1 MKGTRAPGYP
11 SWFASLRS
19 LGTSELVRTTGILA
33 LPLLLWWVALL
44 PGGMSPD
51 SFVSWGQVQG
61 GPWSNHHPAPFTALM
76 WLTSLGGLTPATVSL
91 FQVLL
96 VAGCLASLVV
106 TLRRVFAVGHAVTAA
121 AVALILLPLLG
132 PFATILWKDVP
143 ETALLLLLAAL
154 VLELPDDRSVSRRR
168 LLAIAGVAFAIAL
181 LRWNGG
187 LTDVVI
193 GTGLLASRA
202 WRLRLPVAAA
212 FGAAGIAGFLVL
224 SVIPD
229 VFPVA
234 PVNAVESSQQQL
246 TELAQYVHG
255 SSHALRPAER
265 QVLERVAPLKEWSS
279 AGSLGCYSV
288 NPTIYDMIQNKG
300 RDAIAEANISDLK
313 AVWIHV
319 SLRHPVALLRA
330 HLCRSGLAWR
340 LFLGPHALGI
350 LTVYPMVD
358 KNSFGLHPQAPEWLR
373 AHAVRYAKESN
384 KKWLMNIAWLP
395 APWLLAAVLV
405 GVAAHRR
412 TSGRR
417 TLTLTFLV
425 PAAVL
430 LSYAAFPAAEDARY
444 TYAAVVVCQLSFVA
458 YAAGFLSSRAGTGF
472 RR

>member
-1 MKGTRAPGYP
+1 MAN
-11 SWFASLRS
+11 SSQSASLRS
-19 LGTSELVRTTGILA
+19 IGSSEFVRTTALLA
-33 LPLLLWWVALL
+33 APLMLWWVALL

-51 SFVSWGQVQG
+51 SFVSWEQVQG
-61 GPWSNHHPAPFTALM
+61 GPWSNHHPAPFTALV
-76 WLTSLGGLTPATVSL
+76 WLTSVGGLTPDTVSL

-96 VAGCLASLVV
+96 VAACLASLVLA
-106 TLRRVFAVGHAVTAA
+106 LRRVLAVGHVVTVA

-143 ETALLLLLAAL
+143 ETALMLLLAGQ
-154 VLELPDDRSVSRRR
+154 VLELPNEGSVSRRR
-168 LLAIAGVAFAIAL
+168 LLAIGGVAFAVAL

-187 LTDVVI
+187 VTDVAI
-193 GTGLLASRA
+193 GVGLLASSS
-202 WRLRLPVAAA
+202 WRLRLPVAAT

-229 VFPVA
+229 VFAVA
-234 PVNAVESSQQQL
+234 PVNALESSQQQL

-255 SSHALRPAER
+255 SPYALRPAER

-300 RDAIAEANISDLK
+300 RDAVAEANISALK
-313 AVWIHV
+313 GVWLHV

-330 HLCRSGLAWR
+330 HLCRSALAWR

-358 KNSFGLHPQAPEWLR
+358 KNSFGLHQQAPGWLR
-373 AHAVRYAKESN
+373 DTAAVYAKESN
-384 KKWLMNIAWLP
+384 KKWLMNVAWLP
-395 APWLLAAVLV
+395 APWLLALVLV
-405 GVAAHRR
+405 GVVARR
-412 TSGRR
+412 RLGGWRSLLR
-417 TLTLTFLV
+417 TVLV

-430 LSYAAFPAAEDARY
+430 VSYAAFPAAEDARY
-444 TYAAVVVCQLSFVA
+444 TYAAVVVCQLGLVA
-458 YAAGFLSSRAGTGF
+458 HVARF
-472 RR
+472 RSLPP

>member
-1 MKGTRAPGYP
+1 MA
-11 SWFASLRS
+11 
-19 LGTSELVRTTGILA
+19 ILA
-33 LPLLLWWVALL
+33 VPLMVWWVALL

-51 SFVSWGQVQG
+51 SFVSWGQVRG

-76 WLTSLGGLTPATVSL
+76 WLTSAGGLTPATVSL

-96 VAGCLASLVV
+96 VAACLASLVLA
-106 TLRRVFAVGHAVTAA
+106 LRRVLAVGHAVTVA
-121 AVALILLPLLG
+121 AVALVVLPLLG

-143 ETALLLLLAAL
+143 ETALLLLVAAL
-154 VLELPDDRSVSRRR
+154 VLGLPDEGSVSRRR
-168 LLAIAGVAFAIAL
+168 LLAIGGVALAVAL

-193 GTGLLASRA
+193 GIGLLASRA
-202 WRLRLPVAAA
+202 WRVRLPVAAA
-212 FGAAGIAGFLVL
+212 FGAAGVAGFLVL

-229 VFPVA
+229 VFAVA

-255 SSHALRPAER
+255 SARALRPAER

-300 RDAIAEANISDLK
+300 RDPVATANISDLK
-313 AVWIHV
+313 SVWLHV
-319 SLRHPVALLRA
+319 SLRHPLALLRA
-330 HLCRSGLAWR
+330 HLCRSALAWR
-340 LFLGPHALGI
+340 LFLGSHAMGI
-350 LTVYPMVD
+350 LTVYPTVD
-358 KNSFGLHPQAPEWLR
+358 ENSFGLHQQGPGWLR
-373 AHAVRYAKESN
+373 ARAVGYAKESN
-384 KKWLMNIAWLP
+384 KKWLMNVAWLP
-395 APWLLAAVLV
+395 APWLLAVVLLGV
-405 GVAAHRR
+405 GAQRR
-412 TSGRR
+412 AGGGRILL
-417 TLTLTFLV
+417 LTVLV

-458 YAAGFLSSRAGTGF
+458 YIARFLSSRREGADSL
-472 RR
+472 R